1 LLIDY
6 AIGSGFFYTIAN
18 YVLVGLYPDKL
29 DKFYMQSWNI
39 FQSVVLVFW
48 ILGNIALAVLRYR
61 VGERKLL
68 SSLWEN
74 FKWQPM
80 YCFFFYGLS
89 FHVNK
94 ALIAHIVGYNMT
106 WEMTKKEVENSNF
119 LKEIPRIFK
128 TFMWMYLV
136 MVPMAG
142 GLIYMAFFAPIAWRI
157 TEPIAVVPM
166 ALMIICHVSLPF
178 ALNQYVVTAVDE
190 FKVDEQKH

>member
-1 LLIDY
+1 
-6 AIGSGFFYTIAN
+6 
-18 YVLVGLYPDKL
+18 
-29 DKFYMQSWNI
+29 MQSWNI

-48 ILGNIALAVLRYR
+48 ILGNIALAVLRFR
-61 VGERKLL
+61 LGERNLF
-68 SSLWEN
+68 SSLYEN

-94 ALIAHIVGYNMT
+94 ALIAHIVGYEMT

-119 LKEIPRIFK
+119 FKEIPKIARAFIY
-128 TFMWMYLV
+128 MYLV
-136 MVPMAG
+136 MIPLAG

-166 ALMIICHVSLPF
+166 ALMIVCHCALPF
-178 ALNQYVVTAVDE
+178 ALNPYIITAVDE
-190 FKVDEQKH
+190 YKVEDRKLAN

>member
-1 LLIDY
+1 
-6 AIGSGFFYTIAN
+6 
-18 YVLVGLYPDKL
+18 
-29 DKFYMQSWNI
+29 MQSWNI